1 MEYAGIDIAKPDGL
15 RVGPHTTSGRP
26 AVTLVESPTARGA
39 GAGRLIS
46 RVPEWA
52 HVVQDGG
59 RGSRLPD
66 PKNWA
71 RGLLNGNRPCRGGV
85 RGLGEPAGKHAVLI
99 VRAGS
104 WMSSPAPKPEPS

>member
-1 MEYAGIDIAKPDGL
+1 MRRSAERSAG
-15 RVGPHTTSGRP
+15 GRP
-26 AVTLVESPTARGA
+26 FDLA
-39 GAGRLIS
+39 G
-46 RVPEWA
+46 VPEWA

-71 RGLLNGNRPCRGGV
+71 RGLLHGNRPCRVGV

-99 VRAGS
+99 GEGGFVDEFAG
-104 WMSSPAPKPEPS
+104 PQPEPSTPTGDLSGLEGLPRVRRCWW